1 MNKILKLTI
10 YHWRRRFYL
19 RHNLTTRKKT
29 NKKSLAMPIRI
40 AKWKTYHIKFRS
52 FMQSGKTVC
61 PKYGLYK
68 PEDRYNVDQVPL
80 PFVFDGDETI
90 EEVGT
95 RTVIVKGCSG
105 VDGEKRQATL
115 QMCIRARGK
124 QPRPA
129 IIFRGQGR
137 FLKAE
142 RKLYAERVD
151 VYAQPKAWAD
161 RPFSLSWVKKQFMI
175 ISKREQP
182 LKENHHSL

>member
-1 MNKILKLTI
+1 M
-10 YHWRRRFYL
+10 
-19 RHNLTTRKKT
+19 TTLKKT

-40 AKWKTYHIKFRS
+40 AKWKTYHIKYRS

-80 PFVFDGDETI
+80 SFVFDGDETI
-90 EEVGT
+90 EEIGT

-105 VDGEKRQATL
+105 VDGDKRQATL

-129 IIFRGQGR
+129 II
-137 FLKAE
+137 LKAE
-142 RKLYAERVD
+142 RKLYDERVD